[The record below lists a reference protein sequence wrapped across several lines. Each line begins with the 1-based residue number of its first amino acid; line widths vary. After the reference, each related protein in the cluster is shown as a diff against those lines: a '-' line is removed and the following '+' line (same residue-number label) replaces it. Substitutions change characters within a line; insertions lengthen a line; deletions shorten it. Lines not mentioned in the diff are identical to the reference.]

1 MKNIDV
7 LRIQPEGSDVEAIGS
22 ESITKLLNPG
32 ADVEIVNVLH
42 SSDIGLPQHI
52 EGSTEVG
59 QSE

>member
-22 ESITKLLNPG
+22 ESIIKVLNLG
-32 ADVEIVNVLH
+32 ADVEVVNVLH
-42 SSDIGLPQHI
+42 SSNIGLLQCI